1 MEKRFLIARWLGS
14 DIPSI
19 PIYDEASVS
28 SARQRVRDAGLTFN
42 ASKNLVET
50 VALMASELTHNQLAY
65 ARQGYFGVRPI
76 ERGSIKGLE
85 ILAADLGPGFEK
97 RVLTGSSQTENSLGA
112 GLESVLRLADEV
124 EMDTRRAEGLR
135 VIARKFETQTSSSYE
150 VAIAGTP
157 YPGEAIS
164 GDDAI
169 YLQSDSGFL
178 AALCDGLGHGPEAR
192 EASNKAVDAIAKNS
206 DLGLRE
212 IADVV
217 NEEMKGLR
225 GCVLAVVR
233 FTAHSRVLQCLLAG
247 DIRVHLYHFRDSHF
261 FTPTPFV
268 IGDRNLRSRR
278 LRVEETMAAP
288 GSVLVMFTDGLESR
302 TSLKGQLDLLRRP
315 SLVIAQGVLEEHS
328 RGTDDALVLV
338 ARFKN

>member
-28 SARQRVRDAGLTFN
+28 SARQRVRAAGLTSN
-42 ASKNLVET
+42 ASKDLIET
-50 VALMASELTHNQLAY
+50 VALMASELTQNQLAH

-76 ERGSIKGLE
+76 ERGSIRGLE

-97 RVLTGSSQTENSLGA
+97 RVLTGSPPTGDSLGA
-112 GLESVLRLADEV
+112 GLESVFRLADEV
-124 EMDTRRAEGLR
+124 EIDTRGAEGLR
-135 VIARKFETQTSSSYE
+135 VLVRKFETQTPSSYE
-150 VAIAGTP
+150 VAIAGVP

-169 YLQSDSGFL
+169 CLETDSGFL

-192 EASNKAVDAIAKNS
+192 EASKRAVDAIAKNK

-212 IADVV
+212 IVNVV

-225 GCVLAVVR
+225 GCVLALVR
-233 FTAHSRVLQCLLAG
+233 FTAQSRVLQCLLAG
-247 DIRVHLYHFRDSHF
+247 DIRVHLYLFRDAHF
-261 FTPTPFV
+261 FTSTPFV
-268 IGDRNLRSRR
+268 IGDRDLPSRR
-278 LRVEETMAAP
+278 LRVEEMMAAP

-302 TSLKGQLDLLRRP
+302 TSIKGNLELLRKPALLIAQDLL
-315 SLVIAQGVLEEHS
+315 AEHS

-338 ARFKN
+338 ARFKK

>member
-1 MEKRFLIARWLGS
+1 MEKRFLISRWLGS
-14 DIPSI
+14 YVPSI

-28 SARQRVRDAGLTFN
+28 SARQRVRDAGRTFN

-50 VALMASELTHNQLAY
+50 VALMASELTHNQLAH

-76 ERGSIKGLE
+76 EHGSIKGLE
-85 ILAADLGPGFEK
+85 ILAADLGPGFK
-97 RVLTGSSQTENSLGA
+97 NRVLTGSSQTENSLGA
-112 GLESVLRLADEV
+112 GLESVFRLADEV
-124 EMDTRRAEGLR
+124 EVDTRLAEGLR
-135 VIARKFETQTSSSYE
+135 VVARKFETQVLSSYE
-150 VAIAGTP
+150 VAIAGAP

-169 YLQSDSGFL
+169 YLPSDSGFL
-178 AALCDGLGHGPEAR
+178 AAVIDGLGHGPEAR
-192 EASNKAVDAIAKNS
+192 KASDKAVGAIARHS

-212 IADVV
+212 ILETV
-217 NEEMKGLR
+217 NAQMEGVR

-233 FTAHSRVLQCLLAG
+233 FSAQSRVLECLSAG
-247 DIRVHLYHFRDSHF
+247 DIRVHLYHLRDAHF
-261 FTPTPFV
+261 FTSTPLV
-268 IGDRNLRSRR
+268 IGDRDLRSRR
-278 LRVEETMAAP
+278 LRVEETTAPP

-302 TSLKGQLDLLRRP
+302 TTLKGQLDLLRRP
-315 SLVIAQGVLEEHS
+315 ALVIAQDLLAEHS